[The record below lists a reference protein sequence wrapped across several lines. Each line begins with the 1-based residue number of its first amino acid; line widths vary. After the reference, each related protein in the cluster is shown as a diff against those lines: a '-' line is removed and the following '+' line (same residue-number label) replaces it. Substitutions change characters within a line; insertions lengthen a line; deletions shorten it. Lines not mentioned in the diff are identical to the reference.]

1 MWANELK
8 REEWTVKI
16 GRLFGSPL
24 AKAISKLP
32 FNVTPNAISVISLM
46 PAILAGYCFFTNQLI
61 CGAILFFISFCFDC
75 ADGALARLTNQET
88 DFGRKLDFY
97 IDMIGNVFMYFGLW
111 YSQFYLNGQW
121 FWGGL
126 IIFAHYCIMAFG
138 YMFITDRTYKTI
150 SPSVCSYYCAAD
162 EGLFTFLIL
171 PVLNIFPIGLPVVV
185 GLQFVSYLILYF
197 KQEEKPSIKD
207 NIRKTLKKEIL

>member
-1 MWANELK
+1 MK
-8 REEWTVKI
+8 REEWAIKI
-16 GRLFGSPL
+16 GRLFGTPL

-32 FNVTPNAISVISLM
+32 FNVTPNAISVISLI

-61 CGAILFFISFCFDC
+61 YGAILFWISYCFDC
-75 ADGALARLTNQET
+75 ADGELARLTNQET

-97 IDMIGNVFMYFGLW
+97 IDMTGNVFMYFGLW

-126 IIFAHYCIMAFG
+126 IIFSHYCIMVFG

-150 SPSVCSYYCAAD
+150 SPSVCSYYSAAD
-162 EGLFTFLIL
+162 EGFFTFLIL
-171 PVLNIFPIGLPVVV
+171 PVFNIFPIGLPVVV
-185 GLQFVSYLILYF
+185 GLQFASYLVLYF
-197 KQEEKPSIKD
+197 KQKEKPSIMD
-207 NIRKTLKKEIL
+207 NIRKTLKKDEKVKRV